1 MKKDLTKEKY
11 EEGWEFTL
19 PGYIFKPLN
28 WLLALLIVIALLL
41 FFVLITKVTNRQSL
55 NQTVTTHSP

>member
-19 PGYIFKPLN
+19 PGFLFKPLN
-28 WLLALLIVIALLL
+28 WLLAILIVIVL
-41 FFVLITKVTNRQSL
+41 FLSFVLITKITDKENGAQIIKIQS
-55 NQTVTTHSP
+55 P

>member
-28 WLLALLIVIALLL
+28 WLLVILIIIALLL
-41 FFVLITKVTNRQSL
+41 SFVLIAKITNKENGAQVIKTQS
-55 NQTVTTHSP
+55 P